1 MQPIEKLKNRLDD
14 AIEQIELS
22 LESKLENREND
33 GSLESLISEN
43 LNLKRQIDD
52 LKAELENS
60 NKDDEAQLKFE
71 NLSAELNKLRA
82 EREEEKKELQSL
94 YDELSSALAASEE
107 TV

>member
-1 MQPIEKLKNRLDD
+1 MQPIEKLKNRLND

-22 LESKLENREND
+22 LATKLENRKSD
-33 GSLESLISEN
+33 ASLESLISEN

-60 NKDDEAQLKFE
+60 NKDDEAQLNFE
-71 NLSAELNKLRA
+71 NLSAELNNLRA

-94 YDELSSALAASEE
+94 YDQLSSALATGEE

>member
-1 MQPIEKLKNRLDD
+1 MQPIEKLKNRLND

-22 LESKLENREND
+22 LETKLENRESD

-43 LNLKRQIDD
+43 LNLKRQIEH

-60 NKDDEAQLKFE
+60 NKDDEAHLNFE
-71 NLSAELNKLRA
+71 NLSAELKNLRA

-94 YDELSSALAASEE
+94 YDQLSSALATSEE

>member
-1 MQPIEKLKNRLDD
+1 MQPIEKLKNRLND

-22 LESKLENREND
+22 LEAKLENREND
-33 GSLESLISEN
+33 SSLESLISEN

-60 NKDDEAQLKFE
+60 NKDDEAQLNFE
-71 NLSAELNKLRA
+71 NLNAELNKLRM

-94 YDELSSALAASEE
+94 YDQLSAALAASGEK
-107 TV
+107 V

>member
-1 MQPIEKLKNRLDD
+1 MQPIEKLKNRLND

-22 LESKLENREND
+22 LETKLESKENND
-33 GSLESLISEN
+33 SMESLISEN
-43 LNLKRQIDD
+43 LNLKRQIEH

-60 NKDDEAQLKFE
+60 NKADEAHLNFE
-71 NLSAELNKLRA
+71 NLRAELNNLRA

-94 YDELSSALAASEE
+94 YDQLSSALAASEE

>member
-1 MQPIEKLKNRLDD
+1 M
-14 AIEQIELS
+14 
-22 LESKLENREND
+22 ENRKND
-33 GSLESLISEN
+33 GSLEALIAEN

-52 LKAELENS
+52 LNAELENS
-60 NKDDEAQLKFE
+60 NKDNQANLNSE
-71 NLSAELNKLRA
+71 NLSAELHKLRA

>member
-1 MQPIEKLKNRLDD
+1 MQPIEKLKNRLND

-22 LESKLENREND
+22 LEIKLENRENEA
-33 GSLESLISEN
+33 STESLISEN

-52 LKAELENS
+52 LKAELKSS
-60 NKDDEAQLKFE
+60 NKDDGAHLNFE
-71 NLSAELNKLRA
+71 NLSAELNNLRA

-94 YDELSSALAASEE
+94 YDQLSSALAASEE

>member
-1 MQPIEKLKNRLDD
+1 MQPIEKLKNRLND

-22 LESKLENREND
+22 LATKLENRKSD
-33 GSLESLISEN
+33 ASLESLISEN
-43 LNLKRQIDD
+43 LNLKRQIDG

-60 NKDDEAQLKFE
+60 NKDKEANLNFE
-71 NLSAELNKLRA
+71 SLSAELNNLRA

-94 YDELSSALAASEE
+94 YDQLSSALVASEE

>member
-1 MQPIEKLKNRLDD
+1 MQPIEKLKNRLNE

-22 LESKLENREND
+22 LEAKLENREHD

-43 LNLKRQIDD
+43 LNLKRQIEH

-60 NKDDEAQLKFE
+60 NKADEAHLNFE
-71 NLSAELNKLRA
+71 NLRAELNNLRA
-82 EREEEKKELQSL
+82 EREEEKRELQSL
-94 YDELSSALAASEE
+94 YDQLSSALAVSEE

>member
-1 MQPIEKLKNRLDD
+1 M
-14 AIEQIELS
+14 
-22 LESKLENREND
+22 
-33 GSLESLISEN
+33 
-43 LNLKRQIDD
+43 KRQIDD
-52 LKAELENS
+52 LNAELENS
-60 NKDDEAQLKFE
+60 NKDNEAHLNFE

>member
-1 MQPIEKLKNRLDD
+1 MQPIEKLKNRLNN

-22 LESKLENREND
+22 LENKVENRENEASMD
-33 GSLESLISEN
+33 SLISEN

-60 NKDDEAQLKFE
+60 NKDEEAHLNFE
-71 NLSAELNKLRA
+71 NLRAELDELRG

-94 YDELSSALAASEE
+94 YDQLSSALAASEE

>member
-1 MQPIEKLKNRLDD
+1 MQPIEKLKNRLND

-22 LESKLENREND
+22 LETTLENRKND
-33 GSLESLISEN
+33 GPSEALITEN

-52 LKAELENS
+52 LNAELENA
-60 NKDDEAQLKFE
+60 NKDNEAHLNFE